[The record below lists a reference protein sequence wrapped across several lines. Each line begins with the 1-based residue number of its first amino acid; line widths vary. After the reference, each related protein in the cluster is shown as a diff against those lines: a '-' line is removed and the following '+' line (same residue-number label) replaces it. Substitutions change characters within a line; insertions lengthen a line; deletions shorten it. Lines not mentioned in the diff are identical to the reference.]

1 MMMTSIPKELEELRV
16 YSLLSDQLHYI
27 DINGDKYACFAGHII
42 PYCMVGSFL
51 IWAWTGS
58 RVYNQL
64 YRDSGMVEILQD
76 LNRHDEH
83 ITNTPKEATWYL
95 TKKLHKIMQ
104 TWEEHHFDAIFEQA
118 LV

>member
-1 MMMTSIPKELEELRV
+1 MIIPKELEELRV

-27 DINGDKYACFAGHII
+27 DINGDKYACFAGYNI

-58 RVYNQL
+58 KVYTKL
-64 YRDSGMVEILQD
+64 YKESEMVEILQK
-76 LNRHDEH
+76 LNQHDQH
-83 ITNTPKEATWYL
+83 ITNTPKEAAWYL
-95 TKKLHKIMQ
+95 TNKLRTIMQ
-104 TWEEHHFDAIFEQA
+104 TWEPHHFDDVFEKA